1 MNNKS
6 IALNVLEFNEQQKI
20 SHYYKSEF
28 NKTREKLIDNDY

>member
-6 IALNVLEFNEQQKI
+6 IALNIVQVTTEQKI

-28 NKTREKLIDNDY
+28 NKTRENKAI